1 MAALSLQVTER
12 HGRQCVSTGAPWEP
26 IVGYSRAVRS
36 GPWIAV
42 SGTVGINPDGSY
54 PPTMGAQ
61 TQRALE
67 ILQAA
72 LEQIGAKLENVLR
85 TRMFVTDIRCWQEV
99 ARVHGRFFGDI
110 RPATSMV
117 EVSQLIDPQA
127 LMEIEADAVVLSL
140 SE

>member
-1 MAALSLQVTER
+1 MSAPQLQVTQR

-26 IVGYSRAVRS
+26 TVGYSRAVRS

-54 PPTMGAQ
+54 PPTMKEQ
-61 TQRALE
+61 TQRALV
-67 ILQAA
+67 ILQLA
-72 LEQIGAKLENVLR
+72 LEKLGAKLENVIR

-99 ARVHGRFFGDI
+99 AEVHGKYFGDI

-117 EVSQLIDPQA
+117 EVSKLIDPQA
-127 LMEIEADAVVLSL
+127 LMEIEADAVVA
-140 SE
+140 